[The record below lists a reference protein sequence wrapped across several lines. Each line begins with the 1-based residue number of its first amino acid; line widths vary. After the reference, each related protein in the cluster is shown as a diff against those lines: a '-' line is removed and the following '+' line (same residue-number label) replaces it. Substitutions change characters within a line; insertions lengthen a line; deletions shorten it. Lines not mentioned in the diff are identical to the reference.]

1 MKNNTVPIT
10 DHTAARSARNRA
22 NASRSTGP
30 KTAAGKHRS
39 SLNALRHGLTGHTI
53 VMPAEDLAAYH
64 VFTQHLFDELKPVG
78 YFEMQFAQII
88 VDTSWRLNRIPAL
101 ESNLIALG
109 FNEHSDSIR
118 TEHPE
123 AHAALVITEAMRE
136 QPRAI
141 NSISMHGERLSR
153 QLERTL
159 KQLQNLQSQRRADQ
173 ASHLREA
180 AALFQMHKNKEHP
193 YQPAE
198 DGFVF
203 SNTEIEPSFTAA
215 TA

>member
-1 MKNNTVPIT
+1 MSNKTVPIT
-10 DHTAARSARNRA
+10 DHDAARSARNRA

-39 SLNALRHGLTGHTI
+39 SLNALRHGITGHTI

-64 VFTQHLFDELKPVG
+64 VFTKHLFDELKPVG
-78 YFEMQFAQII
+78 YLEKQFAQII
-88 VDTSWRLNRIPAL
+88 VDTSWRLNRLPAL
-101 ESNLIALG
+101 ESNMIALG
-109 FNEHSDSIR
+109 FDEHSDSIT

-153 QLERTL
+153 QLERTV
-159 KQLQNLQSQRRADQ
+159 KRLQILQSQRRATEATQ
-173 ASHLREA
+173 LAEA
-180 AALFQMHKNKEHP
+180 AALYQMDKKKGLP
-193 YQPAE
+193 YHPAE

-203 SNTEIEPSFTAA
+203 SAITYLTK
-215 TA
+215 